1 MPPKFLAPLAAL
13 AFLAACA
20 AAPVETTPQGLP
32 VLSELPEGL
41 AEIAGPG
48 QNLARVVI
56 LPEDGC
62 YWYEHVG
69 PVETTL
75 LPLRT
80 EAGRPICSRPR
91 T

>member
-1 MPPKFLAPLAAL
+1 MTRFAAL
-13 AFLAACA
+13 AVIPLLMSACA
-20 AAPVETTPQGLP
+20 APGDPATGGGTWLR
-32 VLSELPEGL
+32 ELPEGL
-41 AEIAGPG
+41 AEAAAPG
-48 QNLARVVI
+48 QAMGRITI

-80 EAGRPICSRPR
+80 RTGNPICSQPR
-91 T
+91 R

>member
-1 MPPKFLAPLAAL
+1 MNRTARYGMVPALTLALGACTLPEPTPPPDQGGVPEAVVALAA
-13 AFLAACA
+13 
-20 AAPVETTPQGLP
+20 
-32 VLSELPEGL
+32 
-41 AEIAGPG
+41 PG
-48 QNLARVVI
+48 QNVQTARV

-80 EAGRPICSRPR
+80 RDGSRICSGKRS
-91 T
+91 